1 MKYMKLS
8 GVEPR
13 VTAQLPTVHGF
24 PILDTPSPKIFK
36 QPSSL
41 IQKFRHELYI
51 EFKMLDHTL
60 GFKKVGFYYFNI
72 TIG

>member
-1 MKYMKLS
+1 MQLS
-8 GVEPR
+8 SAEPS
-13 VTAQLPTVHGF
+13 VTVQLPTVHSF
-24 PILDTPSPKIFK
+24 PILDTPGLKIFT

-72 TIG
+72 IL